1 MQLADHIV
9 FLLLGILLPAGL
21 FVSGYRRQ
29 RASTAGRRM
38 HFPPGLKIRLYY
50 GNGLLLLSLAAI
62 CLTVTYFGGR
72 PLASLGLSWG
82 RMPYDALSI
91 GLLGGFTLLYL
102 GDLALEVG
110 SPDRRNE
117 SRANLQQLGFL
128 PASGPQFLHFIFLA
142 VSAGVGEE
150 IVYRGYL
157 IGYLDTL
164 LPHSPLG
171 IFLTLFVPA
180 VAFGLGHF
188 YQGRGAVVKIVAMAI
203 LFGVF
208 FYRTQ
213 TLWPL
218 MLVHTAVDVVG
229 GLVSWALLSP
239 REG

>member
-9 FLLLGILLPAGL
+9 FLLLGVALPAGL
-21 FVSGYRRQ
+21 FVSGYQRQ
-29 RASTAGRRM
+29 RAGKAGRRM
-38 HFPPGLKIRLYY
+38 HFSPGLKIRLYY
-50 GNGLLLLSLAAI
+50 GNGLLLLSLAVV
-62 CLTVTYFGGR
+62 CLTVWYFSGR
-72 PLASLGLSWG
+72 PLADLGLSWG

-91 GLLGGFTLLYL
+91 ALLGGFTLLYL

-110 SPDRRNE
+110 SPDRRNQ

-128 PASGPQFLHFIFLA
+128 PATGTQFLHFLFLA

-157 IGYLDTL
+157 INYLEAILPATPAGAFVTL
-164 LPHSPLG
+164 L
-171 IFLTLFVPA
+171 VPA
-180 VAFGLGHF
+180 VAFGLGHV
-188 YQGRGAVVKIVAMAI
+188 YQGRGAVVKIVAMAV

-208 FYRTQ
+208 FYRTE

-229 GLVSWALLSP
+229 GLVSWALLG
-239 REG
+239 EE